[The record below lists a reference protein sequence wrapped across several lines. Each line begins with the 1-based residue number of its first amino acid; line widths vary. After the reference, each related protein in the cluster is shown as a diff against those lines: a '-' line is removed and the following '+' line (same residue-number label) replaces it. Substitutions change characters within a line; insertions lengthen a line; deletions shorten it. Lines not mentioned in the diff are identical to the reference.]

1 MTTAWPPILAQSS
14 AASTGVDLLVVLAT
28 AGLTALISSRLR
40 ITTIP
45 GYLLAG
51 AIIGPHALELVRSPE
66 SVAAISQLST
76 ILLMFTI
83 GLSLDMA
90 RVRTGLMSIVGAAV
104 AATIIMTFIAWPI
117 AHLFTGSWPSALVIA
132 MAMSIAATAAPL
144 RILESRRALHTT
156 YGRLAFGITLFQDL
170 IAVAMLATLP
180 VVAFWAGVIPGTG
193 SEGETRLMDVASRV
207 AIALGALAL
216 LILLGRYLLP
226 RLLAEAG
233 RAGGEVLIVVS
244 AATALGAAVLTASV
258 GFSPELGAFLAGF
271 LLASTPFRYQVSG
284 QLAPMRDLF
293 LAVFFTSVG
302 LLLPLGV
309 VVQGWWIVLLGLFAL
324 GIVKVSGICL
334 ATWALGA
341 ASRFG
346 LLAAVVLAPA
356 GEFTLVMIMQGSQRG
371 ILGET
376 EVGYAI
382 AVIVLSVLSAPLILK
397 LGNWA
402 TPIVDRLPHAPWIR
416 TSVLRTD
423 EPTDGAAASESHR
436 TFRAIVAGFGPV
448 GRAVTESLQKGGFEV
463 TVVEL
468 NPKTVQTQT
477 GLGRRV
483 VFGDVSN
490 STVLLRAGIEA
501 CDAVILTMPDEEATL
516 RSIRVIRS
524 LRPEVFI
531 AARANALSIA
541 LQAMQLGAD
550 HAVVEEIVTAEAMAT
565 QVMMKVKARFEQPR
579 AIQSVNDSSTP
590 A

>member
-1 MTTAWPPILAQSS
+1 MTPLWRPALAQ
-14 AASTGVDLLVVLAT
+14 ASTANTGLDLLVVLAT
-28 AGLTALISSRLR
+28 AGLTALIFSRFR

-51 AIIGPHALELVRSPE
+51 AVIGPHAFELIRSPE

-83 GLSLDMA
+83 GLTLDMA
-90 RVRTGLMSIVGAAV
+90 RVRTGLMSIVGGAIAASV
-104 AATIIMTFIAWPI
+104 LMTLIGWPI
-117 AHLFTGSWPSALVIA
+117 AYVFTRDWPSALLIA
-132 MAMSIAATAAPL
+132 MAMSAAATAAPL
-144 RILESRRALHTT
+144 RVLESRRALHTT

-180 VVAFWAGVIPGTG
+180 VIALWAGAGAA
-193 SEGETRLMDVASRV
+193 SEENRRTFLEVASSV
-207 AIALGALAL
+207 GLALGSLAL

-271 LLASTPFRYQVSG
+271 LLASTPFRHQVAG

-309 VVQGWWIVLLGLFAL
+309 VVQGWWIVLLGLIAL
-324 GIVKVSGICL
+324 GVVKVVGILL

-341 ASRFG
+341 AARFG
-346 LLAAVVLAPA
+346 LMAAVVLAPA
-356 GEFTLVMIMQGSQRG
+356 GEFTLVMVMQGAQRG
-371 ILGET
+371 ILTDEHL
-376 EVGYAI
+376 GYAI
-382 AVIVLSVLSAPLILK
+382 AVIVLSVLTAPLILR
-397 LGNWA
+397 LGGWA

-416 TSVLRTD
+416 TSVLRVED
-423 EPTDGAAASESHR
+423 PHAADSSEPTAR
-436 TFRAIVAGFGPV
+436 VYRAIVAGFGPV

-468 NPKTVQTQT
+468 NPKTVQTQA

-490 STVLLRAGIEA
+490 PAVLQSAGIEA

-516 RSIRVIRS
+516 RSVRVVRS

-565 QVMMKVKARFEQPR
+565 QVMVKVKARFEQPTAVVPPSD
-579 AIQSVNDSSTP
+579 AI
-590 A
+590 

>member
-1 MTTAWPPILAQSS
+1 MTGAILIAQ
-14 AASTGVDLLVVLAT
+14 AQTGKDLLLVLAV
-28 AGLTALISSRLR
+28 AGLTALVLSRLR
-40 ITTIP
+40 VTTIP
-45 GYLLAG
+45 GYLLGG
-51 AIIGPHALELVRSPE
+51 AVIGPHALGFVSSPE

-83 GLSLDMA
+83 GLTLDMA
-90 RVRTGLMSIVGAAV
+90 RVRTGLMSIVGGAV
-104 AATIIMTFIAWPI
+104 TATVLCTLIGWPL
-117 AHLFTGSWPSALVIA
+117 AYFFVGNWPAALVLA
-132 MAMSIAATAAPL
+132 MGMSIAATAAPL

-180 VVAFWAGVIPGTG
+180 AVAFWAGVGQQVNN
-193 SEGETRLMDVASRV
+193 EGQSRFIEVTSAVAV
-207 AIALGALAL
+207 ALGALAL
-216 LILLGRYLLP
+216 LILIGRYLLP

-271 LLASTPFRYQVSG
+271 LLASTPFRFQVSG

-293 LAVFFTSVG
+293 LAVFFTSIG
-302 LLLPLGV
+302 LLLPIAV
-309 VVQGWWIVLLGLFAL
+309 VVQGWWIVLLGLIAL
-324 GIVKVSGICL
+324 GVVKVVGICL

-346 LLAAVVLAPA
+346 LLAAVILAPA
-356 GEFTLVMIMQGSQRG
+356 GEFTLVMILQGASRG
-371 ILGET
+371 ILSE
-376 EVGYAI
+376 EHMGYAI
-382 AVIVLSVLSAPLILK
+382 AVIVLSVLSAPVILR
-397 LGNWA
+397 LGTWA
-402 TPIVDRLPHAPWIR
+402 VPIVDRLPHAPWVR
-416 TSVLRTD
+416 TNVLRLD
-423 EPTDGAAASESHR
+423 EPGLADGEESAKR
-436 TFRAIVAGFGPV
+436 ICRAIVAGFGPV
-448 GRAVTESLQKGGFEV
+448 GRAVTESLQKGGFDV

-468 NPKTVQTQT
+468 NPKTVHTQT

-490 STVLLRAGIEA
+490 AAVLHKAGVDV

-516 RSIRVIRS
+516 RSVRLIRS

-531 AARANALSIA
+531 AARANALSVA

-550 HAVVEEIVTAEAMAT
+550 HAVVEEIVTAEAMAS
-565 QVMMKVKARFEQPR
+565 QVMTRVRARIEAAQAAADGLAKAD
-579 AIQSVNDSSTP
+579 A
-590 A
+590 